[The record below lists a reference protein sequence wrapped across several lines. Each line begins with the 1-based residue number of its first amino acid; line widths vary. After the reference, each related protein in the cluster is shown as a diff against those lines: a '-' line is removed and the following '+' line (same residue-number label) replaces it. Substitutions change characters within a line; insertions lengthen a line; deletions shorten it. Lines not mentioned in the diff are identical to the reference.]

1 MHGDEQKELNEAL
14 MYSTTPLMFY
24 DENEVRY
31 ERLKRKVKN
40 PTFGAII
47 RDVFISCLVLRHRL
61 RSGFKTV
68 RLHGVSAN
76 SVRRGGQMTDWEGEP
91 LKFVVEEEGGAGE
104 SFQGEVLAASERLWK
119 ASVASLKKQTR

>member
-1 MHGDEQKELNEAL
+1 MHGDEQKELKEAL

-31 ERLKRKVKN
+31 ERLKRKVKI
-40 PTFGAII
+40 PMFGS
-47 RDVFISCLVLRHRL
+47 RLLRVRFISVWFLRHRL

-91 LKFVVEEEGGAGE
+91 LKFVVEEEGGDGE
-104 SFQGEVLAASERLWK
+104 SFQGEVLAAASERLWRR
-119 ASVASLKKQTR
+119 AWRV